1 MTRAQLVL
9 DRPERLAGFGRVNPS
24 AAGRHLSFAISTLS
38 FVVIASSAL
47 FLASFF

>member
-9 DRPERLAGFGRVNPS
+9 GHAGRSTGQPRID
-24 AAGRHLSFAISTLS
+24 AATAGRHLGFAISTLCLIT
-38 FVVIASSAL
+38 IAGSVL